1 VTKQFRIEE
10 AARAKEAATAALYRD
25 DGAKVY
31 GDEEHTERQRQIMR
45 EHTTARRP
53 RWTSG

>member
-45 EHTTARRP
+45 EHTTARWP
-53 RWTSG
+53 RWASG

>member
-1 VTKQFRIEE
+1 MAEQFRIEE
-10 AARAKEAATAALYRD
+10 AARAKEAATSALYRA

-31 GDEEHTERQRQIMR
+31 GDEEHAERQRQIRR

-53 RWTSG
+53 RGASG